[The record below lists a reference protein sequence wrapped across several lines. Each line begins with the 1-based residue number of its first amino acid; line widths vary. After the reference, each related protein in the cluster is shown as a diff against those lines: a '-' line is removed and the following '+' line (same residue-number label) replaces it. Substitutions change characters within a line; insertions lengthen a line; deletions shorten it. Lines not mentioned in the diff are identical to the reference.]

1 MRILLNG
8 PEWNP
13 WQVNFIIAIE
23 IPMLLPAQ
31 VGIMGLDHG
40 HGQQERTFGILS
52 SMIEQE
58 SLGSKNHF
66 IVVIHVHRARAYP
79 GFGDHLHVVIPVQ
92 FGIGTVP
99 FRMPGEVC
107 GVNIRCQAFSKTM
120 QLIRPDKMH
129 LPGKT
134 SPVSFCGEVMG
145 KGWNLGRKLDCI
157 VPRRNSARQAS
168 THHHKTGRSAK
179 RSIGVGCIK
188 NHPLLSQPV
197 DVWGFH
203 QGMTIRSKE
212 LRSELIRLNQ

>member
-1 MRILLNG
+1 
-8 PEWNP
+8 
-13 WQVNFIIAIE
+13 
-23 IPMLLPAQ
+23 MLLPAQ

-66 IVVIHVHRARAYP
+66 IVVIHVHRTRAYP

-92 FGIGTVP
+92 FDIGTVP

-107 GVNIRCQAFSKTM
+107 RVNIRCQAFSETM

-134 SPVSFCGEVMG
+134 SPVSFCRKVMG

-157 VPRRNSARQAS
+157 VPRRDSARQAS

-197 DVWGFH
+197 NVWGFH

-212 LRSELIRLNQ
+212 MRSELIRLNQ